1 MVFLNPERTEPD
13 QPWGRDVAEQQTS
26 YEFVEVKSEDILRER
41 QAGWDGFTQFMTW
54 SIALTVILLAL
65 MAFFLV

>member
-1 MVFLNPERTEPD
+1 M
-13 QPWGRDVAEQQTS
+13 AEQQTS

-41 QAGWDGFTQFMTW
+41 QAAWDGFSRFAAW
-54 SIALTVILLAL
+54 SIGATAVILAL